1 MTMLPYGRARF
12 GGRSLLGLVLG
23 LFLLLPV
30 TLAHAEETSS
40 RSAAP
45 AEGAVVEHALATD
58 MTEARQDLLSVLT
71 RLRGSLHGALG
82 AIETFPAD
90 LRAALDREEPKE
102 EIDAWVSG
110 GLLAGLIAIVAGL
123 VIAIPFE
130 RLTVGRP
137 RVVPPGE
144 EALSTNER
152 IAFLLRRG
160 GLWLVGT
167 LIQFVVG
174 LGVLEYLGKDHDL
187 LHRTGLLV
195 LVWFCGVRAA
205 RQVFRTV
212 IAPGRPDCRIVSL
225 EDREARGLMRSLTLF
240 AGLFGLVLVADLWLA
255 VLQLPAEPRQLA
267 GLALSLLL
275 VLLLVVLCITDR
287 RVVTR
292 AIGWTRGWGGWLAR
306 NWWLIAI
313 VYFLITWVIRGVRVL
328 IGDGGGSELVVVPV
342 LLVFAGL
349 ALQGACRLVLAQMIP
364 ASPTLRTASGGRLRD
379 FRDLA
384 YTGSALII
392 TLVGIGVMLETWGLS
407 FAGSGAGIV
416 AIKVG
421 LIAIFGYLAYRWIE
435 IAIERKLAMEGAIP
449 GIVTGDPDN
458 DQPLPVGQSRIA
470 TLLPLARV
478 FLLTSVIV
486 IVAMMILSELGV
498 QVAPLFAGAGII
510 GLALGFGSQT
520 LVHDV
525 MSGAFFLVDD
535 AFRVGEYVD
544 VGGAQGTVERISIR
558 SFQLRRTNGDLAT
571 IPFGGIKQINNLSRD
586 WQVAKLP
593 FKFPHGTDPEKVR
606 KVIKKVGERLA
617 ADPDLGPKFLAP
629 VKSQGVSAI
638 DANGLTIRVKFMTR
652 PADLFIVRRQV
663 FSALTKAFDEAG
675 LQLTNSV
682 VTVRIE
688 SATPLSEAEQ
698 TAAAGAAAQASAD
711 NG

>member
-1 MTMLPYGRARF
+1 MVKPRVPACCPRLPFLAF
-12 GGRSLLGLVLG
+12 
-23 LFLLLPV
+23 LFALILFPPLTSAYAESPP
-30 TLAHAEETSS
+30 AHTD
-40 RSAAP
+40 SA
-45 AEGAVVEHALATD
+45 GVAVEQALDTD
-58 MTEARQDLLSVLT
+58 VTEARADLISVLA
-71 RLRGSLHGALG
+71 RLRASFHGALG

-90 LRAALDREEPKE
+90 LNAALDRELPKGQV
-102 EIDAWVSG
+102 DDWVLG
-110 GLLAGLIAIVAGL
+110 GLLSGIAAIVVGL
-123 VIAIPFE
+123 AVAIPFE
-130 RLTVGRP
+130 RLTIGRP
-137 RVVPPGE
+137 KAVPPGE
-144 EALSTNER
+144 TELSTNER

-167 LIQFVVG
+167 LILFAVG
-174 LGVLEYLGKDHDL
+174 LGVLEYLGRNHEL
-187 LHRTGLLV
+187 LHRTALLV
-195 LVWFCGVRAA
+195 LVWFAGVRAA
-205 RQVFRTV
+205 RQIFRTV
-212 IAPGRPDCRIVSL
+212 IAPGLPGCRIVAL
-225 EDREARGLMRSLTLF
+225 EDSEARSLMRSLTLF
-240 AGLFGLVLVADLWLA
+240 AALFGVVVVADLWLV
-255 VLQLPAEPRQLA
+255 VLQLQTESRQLV
-267 GLALSLLL
+267 GLGLSLVL
-275 VLLLVVLCITDR
+275 VLLLIVLCVTDR
-287 RVVTR
+287 KVVTR
-292 AIGWTRGWGGWLAR
+292 AIGWQSGWRGWFAR

-313 VYFLITWVIRGVRVL
+313 VYFIITWFIRGVRVL
-328 IGDGGGSELVVVPV
+328 IGDGGGSVLVVVPV
-342 LLVFAGL
+342 LLVFAAL
-349 ALQGACRLVLAQMIP
+349 ALQGASRLILAQIIP
-364 ASPTLRTASGGRLRD
+364 PSPLLQTGTGRRLRD

-392 TLVGIGVMLETWGLS
+392 SLVAFGVLLETWGLS
-407 FAGSGAGIV
+407 FSGTGAGIV

-435 IAIERKLAMEGAIP
+435 IAIERKLAMEGAIA
-449 GIVTGDPDN
+449 GIIVGDPDGE
-458 DQPLPVGQSRIA
+458 QPLPAGQSRIA

-478 FLLTSVIV
+478 FLLTTVIV
-486 IVAMMILSELGV
+486 ISAMMILSELGV

-544 VGGAQGTVERISIR
+544 VGEAQGTVERISIR

-571 IPFGGIKQINNLSRD
+571 IPFGGIKMINNLSRD

-629 VKSQGVSAI
+629 VKSQGVSAV

-652 PADLFIVRRQV
+652 PLDLFVVKRNV
-663 FSALTKAFDEAG
+663 YAELTKAFAEAG
-675 LQLTNSV
+675 LELTNSV

-688 SATPLSEAEQ
+688 NPGKLTDEEQ
-698 TAAAGAAAQASAD
+698 QAVAAAATQGTSSS
-711 NG
+711 